1 MNRRDILKAAAALPL
16 SQAALT
22 ALAGNARAQVA
33 WPARNITM
41 IVPFP
46 AGGQADLAARPV
58 ALALEKIL
66 GKSVIVDNRA
76 GGAGGSV
83 GNAAAAR
90 AEPDGYTLLM
100 TLSSLAVLPEAD
112 RLFDRP
118 VAYEVSQFAPV
129 ARVLADPTLL
139 AVPASAPWKTLQD
152 FVDDAKKRPGEIP
165 YGSSGPYGTL
175 HVAMEMFAASA
186 GIKLLHVPF
195 RGAGPALTALLGNTV
210 QALASAPG
218 TLKAQV
224 EDGKMRVLANWGAER
239 IASFPDLPTFKELG
253 YRDVEFYIWAGLFAQ
268 SALPAP
274 IMTRLREAMAQAVKM
289 PEVTKTF
296 ETAGSPVA
304 YMDAPEFAKF
314 VADDS
319 ARLIAAVKKI
329 GKWGVGLLR
338 GDVWDDPLARTP
350 SAAAQHGLSAAL
362 QSIGAPNIHDS
373 SRQYLQAERPSDPVH
388 RGVGDAL
395 EGREDR
401 PRRAQRLRQDNA
413 VPDDHRRGVARRGP
427 GLDRS
432 RHHHRLFQPGCRRDG
447 GSQRGRRSDGGR
459 GPGQHR
465 RGRTKGT

>member
-1 MNRRDILKAAAALPL
+1 
-16 SQAALT
+16 
-22 ALAGNARAQVA
+22 
-33 WPARNITM
+33 M

-58 ALALEKIL
+58 AQALEQIL

-76 GGAGGSV
+76 GGAGGSI

-118 VAYEVSQFAPV
+118 PVYEVSQFAPI

-186 GIKLLHVPF
+186 GIKLLHIPF
-195 RGAGPALTALLGNTV
+195 RGAGPALNAMLTGTV

-218 TLKAQV
+218 TLKQQV
-224 EDGKMRVLANWGAER
+224 DDGKMRVLANWGAER

-253 YRDVEFYIWAGLFAQ
+253 YKDVEFYIWAGLFAQ

-274 IMTRLREAMAQAVKM
+274 IMTRLREAMAQAVKS
-289 PEVTKTF
+289 PEVIKTF

-304 YMDAPEFAKF
+304 YMDAPEFSKF
-314 VADDS
+314 VEADSRAPGRGGEED
-319 ARLIAAVKKI
+319 RQ
-329 GKWGVGLLR
+329 GGVGQATTLSEPLLKAHFADIDPFGGDQFGHARRRDAHRAVDRARRRHHLVERLQRHVAIDRQRRLQSERADAADFMAGDIGDFVDAEHLRFAAELRLYFLVVHPR
-338 GDVWDDPLARTP
+338 GAAGDDQHHPLA
-350 SAAAQHGLSAAL
+350 
-362 QSIGAPNIHDS
+362 
-373 SRQYLQAERPSDPVH
+373 DPQ
-388 RGVGDAL
+388 
-395 EGREDR
+395 
-401 PRRAQRLRQDNA
+401 AQRLGDPRRLDAIGFGGQR
-413 VPDDHRRGVARRGP
+413 HRRRTLRRF
-427 GLDRS
+427 RS
-432 RHHHRLFQPGCRRDG
+432 R
-447 GSQRGRRSDGGR
+447 
-459 GPGQHR
+459 
-465 RGRTKGT
+465 